1 MVRFVSAVL
10 ALSLT
15 APALAQ
21 DAPDPEASGAE
32 VPPVEATTPEEPE
45 EDGVA
50 PAPSP
55 TEASPTEAVAE
66 PPAEPAPIEPAVEP
80 TSAATPSDAGE
91 SAAPGRFKRKDWD
104 MLGLAL
110 DVTSSHTLAAFGP
123 RYQLV
128 AASGLYIDSGA
139 ALGVTLRDNGPRTF
153 GQLYGNVGFSL
164 IRGHKQ
170 RDAKFNLSQSSSS
183 DMRTTTTTY
192 KYIDTT
198 VTAQRNLIVY
208 GGLRSLV
215 GRGPDLADDK
225 VAPGYLAFAGGV
237 SFLTTWREI
246 QEHHGER
253 RMIRGQHGLE
263 LVVLYTPQNSESE
276 NFSNFR
282 HWGGELRLNRS
293 AGLGRMD
300 TPFHLGLGIEP
311 GLGPMVRMG
320 MEFPVFS
327 PLSSRY
333 GTAKVGSL
341 K

>member
-1 MVRFVSAVL
+1 MVRFITASL

-15 APALAQ
+15 PMALAQ
-21 DAPDPEASGAE
+21 DALDDGA
-32 VPPVEATTPEEPE
+32 
-45 EDGVA
+45 A
-50 PAPSP
+50 PAADTAEPVDESDAEP
-55 TEASPTEAVAE
+55 VAE
-66 PPAEPAPIEPAVEP
+66 PVSEPAV
-80 TSAATPSDAGE
+80 ATESDSGH
-91 SAAPGRFKRKDWD
+91 FKRRDWD
-104 MLGLAL
+104 MLGVAI
-110 DVTSSHTLAAFGP
+110 DVTTSHTLAAVGP

-128 AASGLYIDSGA
+128 GASGVYVDTGA
-139 ALGVTLRDNGPRTF
+139 ALGVTIRDNGPTTF

-170 RDAKFNLSQSSSS
+170 RDAKFNLSQSSSVS
-183 DMRTTTTTY
+183 GSTSTTTY
-192 KYIDTT
+192 KYLDTQ
-198 VTAQRNLIVY
+198 VTAQRNVIVY

-246 QEHHGER
+246 QEHQGQR

-263 LVVLYTPQNSESE
+263 LVVLYTPQNSASE

-293 AGLGRMD
+293 IGLGRMD
-300 TPFHLGLGIEP
+300 TPFHLGLGVEP
-311 GLGPMVRMG
+311 GLGPMIRMG